1 MNTVVRLQCRRPSSV
16 AALTWTSPR
25 FARLPEELFIQS
37 AHGNLSFFA
46 TDATFGTYRCEAEE
60 DGYREGVAS
69 YSVQPE
75 KDGAQ
80 SGKSF
85 YSELVVVSFL
95 LAVSVGVLAVTGFHL
110 WRHTRPGLKRSS
122 LVRPQDGSRREPS
135 GEGVADQ

>member
-1 MNTVVRLQCRRPSSV
+1 MVRLQCRRPSSV

-37 AHGNLSFFA
+37 ADGNLSFFA

-60 DGYREGVAS
+60 DGYTEGVAS

-75 KDGAQ
+75 KGGGAQ
-80 SGKSF
+80 SSKSF
-85 YSELVVVSFL
+85 YSELVVVSLL
-95 LAVSVGVLAVTGFHL
+95 LAASVGVLAVTGFHL
-110 WRHTRPGLKRSS
+110 WRRTRPGLKRSS
-122 LVRPQDGSRREPS
+122 LVRPQDGSRRGTS